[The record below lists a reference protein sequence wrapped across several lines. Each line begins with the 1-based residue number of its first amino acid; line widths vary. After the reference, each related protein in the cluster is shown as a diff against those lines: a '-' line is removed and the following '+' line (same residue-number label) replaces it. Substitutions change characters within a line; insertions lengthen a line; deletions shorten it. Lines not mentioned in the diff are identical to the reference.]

1 MDKALNLAQDK
12 PHIFFQRALNR
23 KRDGDLVG
31 AREDY
36 DRALELAPDYL
47 EAQHNRAFVRKQPG
61 DHAGALADAENALRQ
76 APYDPDVWIIKG
88 DPHMLYGEFPQALE
102 CFDRAISLDGSS
114 ANAFYNRGLAYH
126 MQYQPVRG
134 CDDPRQSA
142 TLGLERATAAMK
154 YFCAF

>member
-36 DRALELAPDYL
+36 DRALELSPDYL
-47 EAQHNRAFVRKQPG
+47 EAQYNRAFVRKQLG

-76 APYDPDVWIIKG
+76 APDDPDVWIIKG
-88 DPHMLYGEFPQALE
+88 NLHMMYGELPQALE
-102 CFDRAISLDGSS
+102 CFDRAISLDGNN

-126 MQYQPVRG
+126 MQYQPLRG
-134 CDDPRQSA
+134 CDDLRQSA
-142 TLGLERATAAMK
+142 SFGLERATDAMK